1 MVQVRLLGTFR
12 EAAGQSN
19 IELGYCENVGSVI
32 NSLTE
37 YFGNGFKKVIYD
49 PVLNSP
55 IPNALI
61 ILNGIEVNNL
71 QGLETQVKEED
82 TLVIISVTHGG

>member
-1 MVQVRLLGTFR
+1 M
-12 EAAGQSN
+12 
-19 IELGYCENVGSVI
+19 
-32 NSLTE
+32 
-37 YFGNGFKKVIYD
+37 IYD

-82 TLVIISVTHGG
+82 KLVIISVTHGG